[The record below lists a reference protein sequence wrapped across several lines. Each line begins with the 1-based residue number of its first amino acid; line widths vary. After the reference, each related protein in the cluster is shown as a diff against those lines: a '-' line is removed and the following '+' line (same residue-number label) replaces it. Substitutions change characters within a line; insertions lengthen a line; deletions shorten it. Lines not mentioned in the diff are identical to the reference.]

1 MKAFLLAASAAIL
14 VTACTTPAEEEMMEP
29 PMASA
34 AEPAG
39 MPAPAYIEMAAS
51 SDMFEIQ
58 SGQLAMQRA
67 CDPAVRGFA
76 QHIITD
82 HTRMSNM
89 MMSTA
94 RSNNLPPPP
103 MGLAQHHAAMLQR
116 LQAAPA
122 QGFDAAF
129 RAEQIAAHEEA
140 LGLHRG
146 YAEDGDHPAL
156 RGLAQQAIPAIE
168 MHLQHAQTLPTGGMC
183 PGSEQMRRT
192 GERG

>member
-1 MKAFLLAASAAIL
+1 MKALLLAASAALL
-14 VTACTTPAEEEMMEP
+14 VTACTTPLEEDMP
-29 PMASA
+29 PPAM

-39 MPAPAYIEMAAS
+39 MPAPAYMEMAAS

-58 SGQLAMQRA
+58 SGQLALQRA

-76 QHIITD
+76 QQIVAD

-94 RSNNLPPPP
+94 QANNLPPPP
-103 MGLAQHHAAMLQR
+103 MGMAPHHAAMLQR

-129 RAEQIAAHEEA
+129 RTEQIAAHQEA
-140 LGLHRG
+140 LSLHRG
-146 YAEDGDHPAL
+146 YAEDGDHAAM
-156 RGLAQQAIPAIE
+156 RGLAAQAVPAIE
-168 MHLQHAQTLPTGGMC
+168 MHLQHAQTLPTATPC
-183 PGSEQMRRT
+183 PGTQTEQMRRA

>member
-1 MKAFLLAASAAIL
+1 
-14 VTACTTPAEEEMMEP
+14 
-29 PMASA
+29 
-34 AEPAG
+34 
-39 MPAPAYIEMAAS
+39 MAAS

-76 QHIITD
+76 QQLVAD

-94 RSNNLPPPP
+94 RANNLPQPP
-103 MGLAQHHAAMLQR
+103 MGMAPHHAAMLQR
-116 LQAAPA
+116 LQAAPG

-129 RAEQIAAHEEA
+129 RAEQVAAHQEA
-140 LGLHRG
+140 LSLHRG
-146 YAEDGDHPAL
+146 YAEEGDTPAL
-156 RGLAQQAIPAIE
+156 RTLAAQAVPAIE
-168 MHLQHAQTLPTGGMC
+168 MHLQHAQNLPTAGMC